1 MRAEPDW
8 LKLAG
13 KFIVFDGLDGCGKTT
28 QLDQLQ
34 ARLAAAGVAVA
45 RMREPG
51 STRVGE
57 HIRELLL
64 SSKGD
69 DLTMRTEMLLY
80 MASRAQMVQ
89 ESLIPALA
97 RGECVLSDRYTSSTL
112 AYQGTAG
119 GLPEEEI
126 VTVARIATQNI
137 QPDLTIILDLP
148 TEKAADRMTAKKRGR
163 RSQPGLF
170 QDRIE
175 QRNLA
180 YHAAVREGFLQQ
192 VAKFP
197 DRYTLISASGE
208 RQAIAAKVAA
218 RLTEFFSLARKG

>member
-8 LKLAG
+8 PKLAG

-28 QLDQLQ
+28 QLDLLQ
-34 ARLAAAGVAVA
+34 GRLTAAGVVVA

-89 ESLIPALA
+89 ESLKPALD

-112 AYQGTAG
+112 AYQGNAG
-119 GLPEEEI
+119 GLPEDEI
-126 VTVARIATQNI
+126 LTVAGVATQNI

-148 TEKAADRMTAKKRGR
+148 TDKAADRMTAKRRGHR
-163 RSQPGLF
+163 DQPGLF

-175 QRNLA
+175 QRNMA
-180 YHAAVREGFLQQ
+180 YHAAVRDGFLQQ

-197 DRYTLISASGE
+197 QRYTLISATGT
-208 RQAIAAKVAA
+208 RQAIEAAVVA
-218 RLTEFFSLARKG
+218 RLTEFFGLGRSA

>member
-1 MRAEPDW
+1 MRAKPDW

-28 QLDQLQ
+28 QLDLLQ
-34 ARLAAAGVAVA
+34 ARLIAAGVAVV

-89 ESLIPALA
+89 ESLKPALA
-97 RGECVLSDRYTSSTL
+97 GRNCVLSDRYTSSTL
-112 AYQGTAG
+112 AYQGAAG

-126 VTVARIATQNI
+126 LTVARIATQNI

-148 TEKAADRMTAKKRGR
+148 TEKAADRMNAKKSGKR
-163 RSQPGLF
+163 RQPGLF

-180 YHAAVREGFLQQ
+180 YHAAVRDGFLQQ
-192 VAKFP
+192 VDKFP
-197 DRYTLISASGE
+197 QRYTLISAGGS
-208 RQAIAAKVAA
+208 RTAIEATVVA
-218 RLTEFFSLARKG
+218 RLTEFFGLA

>member
-1 MRAEPDW
+1 MRAKPDW

-28 QLDQLQ
+28 QLDLLQ
-34 ARLAAAGVAVA
+34 ARLIAAGVAVV

-89 ESLIPALA
+89 ESLKPALA
-97 RGECVLSDRYTSSTL
+97 GGNCVLSDRYTSSTL
-112 AYQGTAG
+112 AYQGSAG

-126 VTVARIATQNI
+126 LTVARIATQNI

-148 TEKAADRMTAKKRGR
+148 TEKAADRMTAKTSGQR
-163 RSQPGLF
+163 RQPGLF

-175 QRNLA
+175 QRDLA
-180 YHAAVREGFLQQ
+180 YHAAVRDGFLQQ

-197 DRYTLISASGE
+197 QRYTQISAIGTRS
-208 RQAIAAKVAA
+208 AIEATVVT
-218 RLTEFFSLARKG
+218 RLVDFFGLS